1 MSDSSH
7 LYRNTVVDPG
17 WRIIYGVLDEK
28 EWVIEESDDVD
39 TPGTSTE
46 QLPESEVQP
55 KAQAQHW
62 NKLPRPPNHPP
73 SNQSQIPI
81 TDNKGF
87 YYMSHA
93 DYVRWE
99 RTEAAFRATS
109 SSNLQAG
116 EAIEQLPPA
125 TLQVPDFQRLPDLP
139 PHRPAVQRLPDLPEH
154 QPPGTT
160 DIRMRQPTA
169 LTAENNGVAEKPSVS
184 SSSHLPA
191 PDSTWEEC

>member
-1 MSDSSH
+1 MI
-7 LYRNTVVDPG
+7 YRA
-17 WRIIYGVLDEK
+17 LDEK
-28 EWVIEESDDVD
+28 ERVFEESDDVD

-46 QLPESEVQP
+46 QLPASEEQP
-55 KAQAQHW
+55 KSQFQRW
-62 NKLPRPPNHPP
+62 NKIPRPPNHPP
-73 SNQSQIPI
+73 SNQSQTPI
-81 TDNKGF
+81 IGDKRF
-87 YYMSHA
+87 YYVSHVHP

-139 PHRPAVQRLPDLPEH
+139 PHRPAGQRLPDLPEH
-154 QPPGTT
+154 RPPGTT

-169 LTAENNGVAEKPSVS
+169 LTAENNGVAEKPIVS